1 MAEAGSIAT
10 TVVTDV
16 AAQVVAIAALCG
28 ALGLLSRL
36 KPVRWIWGRLVSGP
50 LGEWLGRA
58 IGRGVATFHAEK
70 IEPALT
76 EMREDMTVMR
86 QDITTPYIG
95 NGGNPSK
102 QEPGAYSGKTSGNNS
117 SMSFNASVTGAPS
130 ISGSVD
136 DAAGADASQAHNNMQ
151 PSVLTRWVIKT

>member
-86 QDITTPYIG
+86 NDITDIRKELTTNDGSTLRDAVHRTEAKADRAVAYTQRLAEQHGWPPGMDPVERTPER
-95 NGGNPSK
+95 
-102 QEPGAYSGKTSGNNS
+102 Q
-117 SMSFNASVTGAPS
+117 AS
-130 ISGSVD
+130 
-136 DAAGADASQAHNNMQ
+136 
-151 PSVLTRWVIKT
+151 